1 MKSGKV
7 CILQTFNSVNNPRAA
22 DQPWAS
28 ATSASATSELVGL
41 ASATS
46 VSATSE
52 LVGLNHLRLPAREYV
67 EKRPSLSPAR
77 AILWSV
83 TSEVIHSFKI
93 IHL

>member
-28 ATSASATSELVGL
+28 ATSELVGL

-46 VSATSE
+46 VSATSVSATSE
-52 LVGLNHLRLPAREYV
+52 LVGLGRWPKPPEVA
-67 EKRPSLSPAR
+67 SPGMHR
-77 AILWSV
+77 KTPEPFPGSGVFVVRDL
-83 TSEVIHSFKI
+83 
-93 IHL
+93 

>member
-28 ATSASATSELVGL
+28 ATSVSATSELVGLASATSELVGL

-46 VSATSE
+46 E
-52 LVGLNHLRLPAREYV
+52 LVGLS
-67 EKRPSLSPAR
+67 SLA
-77 AILWSV
+77 
-83 TSEVIHSFKI
+83 
-93 IHL
+93 

>member
-7 CILQTFNSVNNPRAA
+7 CILQTFNSVNSPRAA
-22 DQPWAS
+22 DQSW
-28 ATSASATSELVGL
+28 ASATSELVGL

-46 VSATSE
+46 E
-52 LVGLNHLRLPAREYV
+52 LVGLGRWPKPPEVA
-67 EKRPSLSPAR
+67 SPGMHR
-77 AILWSV
+77 KTPEPFPGSGVFVVRDLWSV

>member
-28 ATSASATSELVGL
+28 ATSELVGL

-52 LVGLNHLRLPAREYV
+52 LVGLGRWP
-67 EKRPSLSPAR
+67 KPP
-77 AILWSV
+77 
-83 TSEVIHSFKI
+83 EVAGPGIHGKTPEPFPGSGVFVVRD
-93 IHL
+93 L

>member
-28 ATSASATSELVGL
+28 ATSELVGLASATSVSATSVSATSELVGL

-52 LVGLNHLRLPAREYV
+52 LVGLS
-67 EKRPSLSPAR
+67 SLA
-77 AILWSV
+77 
-83 TSEVIHSFKI
+83 
-93 IHL
+93 